1 MDSHTRKAF
10 TDIYA
15 EDRNL
20 QNTAFQQLIRETDQT
35 VPWAYEVW
43 DELIAALKHRD
54 NHVRAIAAQVLC
66 NLAKSDPQ
74 KRMLRDFPALL
85 ALTHDERYVT
95 ARHCMQTLW
104 KVGVAGE
111 EQLRPYL
118 DGLTA
123 RFTECA
129 VEKNGT
135 LTRYDIC
142 QSLKNTYDVVRDEA
156 VKETALKLIE
166 TETDLKYRKKY
177 AGLWKK
183 KTGSSEP

>member
-1 MDSHTRKAF
+1 MFIMDRHTRKAF
-10 TDIYA
+10 TDIYS

-20 QNTAFQQLIRETDQT
+20 QNAAFQQLIQETDQP

-43 DELIAALKHRD
+43 DELVAALKHRD

-85 ALTHDERYVT
+85 ALTQDERYVT
-95 ARHCMQTLW
+95 ARHCMQALW

-111 EQLRPYL
+111 EQLKAYL
-118 DGLTA
+118 NGLNA

-129 VEKNGT
+129 AEKNGT

-156 VKETALKLIE
+156 IKETALRLIE

-177 AGLWKK
+177 AGLWKGK
-183 KTGSSEP
+183 A

>member
-1 MDSHTRKAF
+1 MFIMDRHTRKAF
-10 TDIYA
+10 TDIYS
-15 EDRNL
+15 EGRNL
-20 QNTAFQQLIRETDQT
+20 QNAAFQQLIQETGQP

-43 DELIAALKHRD
+43 DELVAALKHRD

-85 ALTHDERYVT
+85 ALTQDERYVP
-95 ARHCMQTLW
+95 ARHCMQALW
-104 KVGVAGE
+104 KVGVAGG
-111 EQLRPYL
+111 EQFKAYL

-156 VKETALKLIE
+156 VQETALRLIE
-166 TETDLKYRKKY
+166 TETDLKYRKKS
-177 AGLWKK
+177 AGLWKGK
-183 KTGSSEP
+183 A

>member
-1 MDSHTRKAF
+1 MDPHTRKVF
-10 TDIYA
+10 TDIYS

-20 QNTAFQQLIRETDQT
+20 QNAAFHQLIQETDQP

-43 DELIAALKHRD
+43 DELVAALKHRD

-95 ARHCMQTLW
+95 ARHCMQALW
-104 KVGVAGE
+104 KVGVAGKD
-111 EQLRPYL
+111 LLKPYL
-118 DGLTA
+118 DGLVVHFA
-123 RFTECA
+123 ECA
-129 VEKNGT
+129 AEKNGT

-142 QSLKNTYDVVRDEA
+142 QSLKNTYNVARDEA
-156 VKETALKLIE
+156 IKETVLKLIE
-166 TETDLKYRKKY
+166 TEPDLKYRKKY
-177 AGLWKK
+177 AGLWKSK
-183 KTGSSEP
+183 A